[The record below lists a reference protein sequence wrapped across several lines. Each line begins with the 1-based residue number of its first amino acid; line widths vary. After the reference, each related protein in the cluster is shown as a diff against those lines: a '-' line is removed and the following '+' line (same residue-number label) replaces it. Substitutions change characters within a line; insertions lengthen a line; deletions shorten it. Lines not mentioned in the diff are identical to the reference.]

1 MGGEVIRTANAID
14 GPVRGSRRI
23 KTLYDVLGV
32 RSDADEQSIERA
44 FREASKAYHPD
55 LHGGD
60 SEATSRFKDIAAA
73 AAVLRDPDRR
83 AAYDVMLRRER
94 RRRREWAAVTI
105 LGVAASA
112 IIGFDLSSGRLM
124 FLFGPART
132 VSATPSVAISE
143 PSTNDA
149 QQPLAPTAGVAQPG
163 ELNVATAPTSELPVA
178 QKPDALLT
186 GSESAPAPTVSVAP
200 SPQHLDASEI
210 ASLVKRGAEL
220 MANGNIA
227 AARQLFEPA
236 AEAGD
241 PAAANALAETYDPS
255 VLEKLG
261 AKAITPNIAL
271 ARRWY
276 ERAKALGSTAAGEW

>member
-1 MGGEVIRTANAID
+1 V
-14 GPVRGSRRI
+14 
-23 KTLYDVLGV
+23 
-32 RSDADEQSIERA
+32 
-44 FREASKAYHPD
+44 
-55 LHGGD
+55 
-60 SEATSRFKDIAAA
+60 
-73 AAVLRDPDRR
+73 
-83 AAYDVMLRRER
+83 
-94 RRRREWAAVTI
+94 
-105 LGVAASA
+105 
-112 IIGFDLSSGRLM
+112 

-132 VSATPSVAISE
+132 VSAAPSVEASE
-143 PSTNDA
+143 PSTSDA
-149 QQPLAPTAGVAQPG
+149 HQPRAPTAGVAQPG
-163 ELNVATAPTSELPVA
+163 EPNVATAPGPEPRVA
-178 QKPDALLT
+178 QKPDTLLT
-186 GSESAPAPTVSVAP
+186 GSESALAPTVSAEP

-227 AARQLFEPA
+227 AARKLFEPA